1 MPKLVLELGNILTVC
16 NYPLRGEIEQAAQL
30 LLERETGRTDPIE
43 IGHIHDISAP
53 TGIFDQN
60 FRDPNN
66 GGNRCAKFLAH
77 EGCNN
82 TLEALVRISHVASES
97 LGRARRKFIF
107 SSRRG
112 ISIGFVS

>member
-43 IGHIHDISAP
+43 IGHIHVISAP

-82 TLEALVRISHVASES
+82 TLEALVRTSHVASDRRDARGERLS
-97 LGRARRKFIF
+97 FRAGAA
-107 SSRRG
+107 SR
-112 ISIGFVS
+112 